1 VIADRDVLD
10 LEGRPR
16 RLKEFRRRSHVLL
29 YVDPTADVPA
39 WTAARK
45 AEAQR
50 WIWLQAA
57 LARPAEPPADLP
69 PGIHFINRW
78 GELVASF
85 PPSPWDSARLEE
97 EILRFDDRDCC
108 DLQGAP

>member
-1 VIADRDVLD
+1 MTDREVLD

-29 YVDPTADVPA
+29 WHDPAGDAEA
-39 WTAARK
+39 WTKARL

-50 WIWLQAA
+50 WIWLQTV
-57 LARPAEPPADLP
+57 LLRPLSPDLP
-69 PGIHFINRW
+69 PGIHFVSRW
-78 GELVASF
+78 GDLVASF
-85 PPSPWDSARLEE
+85 PATPWDSARLEE

-108 DLQGAP
+108 DLSAAP

>member
-1 VIADRDVLD
+1 MADRDVLD

-29 YVDPTADVPA
+29 WWDPAGDVEA
-39 WTAARK
+39 WTKARR

-50 WIWLQAA
+50 WIWLQTV
-57 LARPAEPPADLP
+57 LARPVSADLE
-69 PGIHFINRW
+69 PGIHFVSRW

-85 PPSPWDSARLEE
+85 PPAPWDSERLEE

-108 DLQGAP
+108 DLSAAP